1 MWVIRVEVES
11 EKNKGDF
18 FPKQK
23 ARLKQDPVSLFYF
36 GHVLAIQR
44 TKTPSKYPFSVVW
57 VVSATLKRLKSAW
70 RGLQSHFRLTY
81 GNS

>member
-11 EKNKGDF
+11 EKKKGGF
-18 FPKQK
+18 FSKIKGPFKTG
-23 ARLKQDPVSLFYF
+23 PGVTFYF

-70 RGLQSHFRLTY
+70 RGL
-81 GNS
+81 